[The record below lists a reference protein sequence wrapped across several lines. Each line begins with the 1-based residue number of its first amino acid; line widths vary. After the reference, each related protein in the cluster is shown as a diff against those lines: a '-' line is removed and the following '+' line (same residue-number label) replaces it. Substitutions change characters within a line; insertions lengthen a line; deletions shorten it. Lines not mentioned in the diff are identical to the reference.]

1 MTDEQLDKPFSLSE
15 INQAALSLSALVD
28 TLSLDQGLGELAK
41 LQRSRATFWLTAS
54 THVREGKKLSG
65 FLSAYWPTMYATPV
79 AIAEHSGRLS
89 RVLEGLASTAEMQL
103 EIQALM
109 RKLLYPVGMI
119 LLGIAVNIFMLLA
132 VIPALNMGG
141 GRRPSGA
148 MQLSMKVHDFV
159 VGHPLILVVM
169 ATGIAF
175 GLYRLVIRP
184 DVSSSLIAKVDDL
197 PVLSGTIRSLY
208 FGLWCRYISL
218 MQECSI
224 PLQDALQLSEPLL
237 LPYMTPSIEAVRL
250 NARHGFRNAVDVDN
264 LPEADPRQKL
274 PTLVCNA
281 FRLTENTGN
290 GRRHFENAG
299 KPLIKL
305 GMDQIKRF
313 TSFSNNAA
321 TIIAAV
327 IAVAPMGL
335 YFMQMIDLISNASR

>member
-1 MTDEQLDKPFSLSE
+1 M
-15 INQAALSLSALVD
+15 D

-159 VGHPLILVVM
+159 VDHPLILVVM

-224 PLQDALQLSEPLL
+224 PLQDASCPDKLKFVRPPGCTARSLRARRSAPLL
-237 LPYMTPSIEAVRL
+237 GETQGSAPRPRCAKPDRNLRREAQWVSTKR
-250 NARHGFRNAVDVDN
+250 RS
-264 LPEADPRQKL
+264 RQ
-274 PTLVCNA
+274 
-281 FRLTENTGN
+281 
-290 GRRHFENAG
+290 
-299 KPLIKL
+299 
-305 GMDQIKRF
+305 
-313 TSFSNNAA
+313 TSAWTSA
-321 TIIAAV
+321 
-327 IAVAPMGL
+327 
-335 YFMQMIDLISNASR
+335 